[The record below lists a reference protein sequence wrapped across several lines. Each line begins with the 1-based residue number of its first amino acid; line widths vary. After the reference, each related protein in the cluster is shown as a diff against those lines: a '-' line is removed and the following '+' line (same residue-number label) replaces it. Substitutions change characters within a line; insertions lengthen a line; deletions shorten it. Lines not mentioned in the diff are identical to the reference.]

1 MSRETKEFAHRTSI
15 FEGAYRAWSYVGS
28 IELQALED
36 IEYIELQ
43 LKKHYFSYVPLPRI
57 GLAHPFV
64 TSILFQWLGERADE
78 DDMHAGLKVI
88 RTWWQ
93 HRRSGQSHQAKK
105 LFSTSQLEHNVLFF
119 AKQFFKIA
127 HLHHAENDEKS
138 PPKPLP
144 GNSEFWSLHDEKQ
157 SQNKPQR
164 ATDTALFS
172 MLVRKKSI
180 ITQFEQ
186 SNIPESFLKQSKPIL
201 SSNIPTKQLGWKKGD
216 MKNNTHC
223 IERETG
229 ENENCTTEVQII
241 NQRDHLHTPD
251 YWTSQNMDISNTPG
265 GAFST
270 VHSCEK
276 HSKIFCE
283 TGNKEKKTKLQ
294 NHVPIIFQNVFL
306 DCHEH
311 SSKTSTITSQST
323 PVIYN
328 DGEFED
334 IYFETSHAEQNN
346 NIINHTTAHDLLSY
360 IDALYSG
367 VDILPPQKPEHIPKT
382 S

>member
-1 MSRETKEFAHRTSI
+1 MSRETKEFVHRTSI

-36 IEYIELQ
+36 IEYIGLQ
-43 LKKHYFSYVPLPRI
+43 LKKHYVSYVPLPRI
-57 GLAHPFV
+57 GLEHPFV

-93 HRRSGQSHQAKK
+93 HRKRGQSRQAKK
-105 LFSTSQLEHNVLFF
+105 LLSTSRTEHNVLLF

-127 HLHHAENDEKS
+127 HLHHAEYDRKS

-144 GNSEFWSLHDEKQ
+144 GNSEFRSLHNEKQ
-157 SQNKPQR
+157 SLNKPQK
-164 ATDTALFS
+164 APDAALS
-172 MLVRKKSI
+172 NMLVRRKSI

-186 SNIPESFLKQSKPIL
+186 INIPESFLKQSKPIL

-223 IERETG
+223 LKRETG
-229 ENENCTTEVQII
+229 DNENCATEVHII
-241 NQRDHLHTPD
+241 NQRDHLHTP
-251 YWTSQNMDISNTPG
+251 YYLTSQNMDLSNNPG
-265 GAFST
+265 SAFST
-270 VHSCEK
+270 VHSYEK

-306 DCHEH
+306 DFHDH
-311 SSKTSTITSQST
+311 SSKTSTITSQSM

-334 IYFETSHAEQNN
+334 IHFETTHAEQNN
-346 NIINHTTAHDLLSY
+346 NIINHTTAHDLLSS

-367 VDILPPQKPEHIPKT
+367 VDILPPQKPEHSPKT